1 MILHRNRLANGLAST
16 IRLMPSHPDTDS
28 LFDLLLIG
36 AYRSTIDGRQVRTNL
51 ALARLNGYETEAEAL
66 VAMEDLSQW
75 YVDPLRRNAFL
86 KQMREQGHVTNFV
99 SEVYQ
104 HKTRKRMWVSET
116 AHVIRDADGDIFML
130 EGTVEDITDRLR
142 TEQLLRESE
151 RRFRALTER
160 AQVATAIVEVDG
172 RVLYA
177 SAGVRPLFGV
187 TPEALTGTNL
197 FDTMHEDDLAE
208 HRAELYS
215 VTRHRN
221 TGRESIARHRHSDG
235 TYRYIASVAND
246 CSDDPAVGGIVVN
259 WRDVTERMRDQE
271 LLKDLAKTDALTGLN
286 NRMHFEQLCEA
297 RLTTGAAFAERF
309 AMLFIDL
316 NRFKLVNDAHGH
328 RIGDAVLREV
338 AQRLRAV
345 VKPEDTLAR
354 LGGDEFGV
362 MIPVRESG
370 DDALK
375 ASELLSAFVEPLQ
388 ILGMNFDLGAS
399 IGIALYPDD
408 AQSFNE
414 LLAHA
419 DLAMFSAKGKGAS
432 GAERF
437 APSLAEKAR
446 RQLMVATDL
455 RMAVDRHELFVCYQP
470 IVDIQVGD
478 WRGVEALA
486 RWQHPTRGL
495 LMPQEFIGTAE
506 EQGLIG
512 RVGRTIAAQAI
523 EQAGQWSRAFSAPLR
538 LTINVSAHQLR
549 EVNFVDFIDATLR
562 AHELPAQR
570 LFVELTESVLVDADV
585 ASINTVDR
593 LRTLGVRIVLD
604 DLGAG
609 YSSLSYLKRLRIDL
623 VKLDR
628 SFVQGVPHRRVDVAI
643 VRALSTLARSLGIH
657 VIAEGIETVEQ
668 AEFLKAEGIIYG
680 QGFLF
685 EKPMSVA
692 EIEARLTTGGARI
705 SPEWT
710 GLR

>member
-1 MILHRNRLANGLAST
+1 
-16 IRLMPSHPDTDS
+16 MPTFPATDS

-36 AYRSTIDGRQVRTNL
+36 AYRSTVDGHQVRTNL
-51 ALARLNGYETEAEAL
+51 ALARLNGYGSEVEAL
-66 VAMEDLSQW
+66 AAMDDLSQW
-75 YVDPLRRNAFL
+75 YVDPARRDAFL
-86 KQMREQGHVTNFV
+86 AQMQTNGYVTNFI

-104 HKTRKRMWVSET
+104 HKTRKRIWVSET
-116 AHVIRDADGDIFML
+116 AHVLRNAQGDVVML
-130 EGTVEDITDRLR
+130 EGTVEDITERLR

-160 AQVATAIVEVDG
+160 AQVATTIVDVDG

-177 SAGVRPLFGV
+177 SAGVGSLFGM
-187 TPEALTGTNL
+187 TSEAMVGKTL
-197 FDTMHEDDLAE
+197 FDIMHEDDVAQ
-208 HRAELYS
+208 HRTELRN
-215 VTRHRN
+215 VTTRTN
-221 TGRESIARHRHSDG
+221 TGRESVGRYLHCDG

-271 LLKDLAKTDALTGLN
+271 QLKELAKTDALTGLN
-286 NRMHFEQLCEA
+286 NRKYFEQLCEA
-297 RLTTGAAFAERF
+297 QLASGAASGQRF

-328 RIGDAVLREV
+328 RVGDAVLKEV
-338 AQRLRAV
+338 AQRLQAI
-345 VKPEDTLAR
+345 VKPDDILAR
-354 LGGDEFGV
+354 LGGDEFGL
-362 MIPVRESG
+362 MMPVQG
-370 DDALK
+370 DGKETHKSSQLI
-375 ASELLSAFVEPLQ
+375 SAFIDPLR
-388 ILGMNFDLGAS
+388 ILGMSFDLGAS
-399 IGIALYPDD
+399 VGIALYPDD

-419 DLAMFSAKGKGAS
+419 DLAMFSAKGKGKGYS
-432 GAERF
+432 SAERF
-437 APSLAEKAR
+437 APALAERAR
-446 RQLMVATDL
+446 HQLMVATDL
-455 RMAVDRHELFVCYQP
+455 RMAVERNELFTVYQP
-470 IVDIQVGD
+470 IVEMSAGL
-478 WRGVEALA
+478 WRGIEALA

-495 LMPQEFIGTAE
+495 LMPQEFIATAE

-523 EQAGQWSRAFSAPLR
+523 EQVAQWSRQFDAPLR

-549 EVNFVDFIDATLR
+549 EVDFVDFIEAQLR
-562 AHELPAQR
+562 THDLPAQR
-570 LFVELTESVLVDADV
+570 LFVELTESVLVDADI
-585 ASINTVDR
+585 ASVSTVDQ
-593 LRTLGVRIVLD
+593 LRGLGVRIVLD

-628 SFVQGVPHRRVDVAI
+628 SFIEGVPHRRVDVAI
-643 VRALSTLARSLGIH
+643 VRALSTLAKSLDIH

-668 AEFLKAEGIIYG
+668 AEFLIAEGVVYG

-685 EKPMSVA
+685 ERPMSPA
-692 EIEARLTTGGARI
+692 QIEERLTTGGASI

>member
-1 MILHRNRLANGLAST
+1 LHDDGHAQN

-36 AYRSTIDGRQVRTNL
+36 AYRSTVDGRQVRTNL
-51 ALARLNGYETEAEAL
+51 ALARLNGYESEAEAL
-66 VAMEDLSQW
+66 RAVNDLSQW
-75 YVDPLRRNAFL
+75 YVDPTRRNTFL
-86 KQMREQGHVTNFV
+86 TLMREQGHVTNFV
-99 SEVYQ
+99 SEVFQ
-104 HKTRKRMWVSET
+104 HKTRKRIWVSET
-116 AHVIRDADGDIFML
+116 AHVIRNADGDILML

-160 AQVATAIVEVDG
+160 AQVATAIVEADG

-177 SAGVRPLFGV
+177 SASVWPLFGV
-187 TPEALTGTNL
+187 TPEALIGSNL
-197 FDTMHEDDLAE
+197 FDTMHEDDLE
-208 HRAELYS
+208 DHRAELYR
-215 VTRHRN
+215 VTQHKN
-221 TGRESIARHRHSDG
+221 TGHESIARHRHSDG
-235 TYRYIASVAND
+235 SYRYIASVAND

-259 WRDVTERMRDQE
+259 WRDVTERMRDQA
-271 LLKDLAKTDALTGLN
+271 LLKDLATTDALTGLN
-286 NRMHFEQLCEA
+286 NRMQFEQLCEA
-297 RLTTGAAFAERF
+297 RLTGGAVSAERF

-316 NRFKLVNDAHGH
+316 NRFKMVNDAHGH
-328 RIGDAVLREV
+328 RVGDAVLREV
-338 AQRLRAV
+338 AQRLRAI

-354 LGGDEFGV
+354 LGGDEFGLL
-362 MIPVRESG
+362 MPVRSTG
-370 DDALK
+370 DDAFK

-388 ILGMNFDLGAS
+388 TLGMSFDLGAS
-399 IGIALYPDD
+399 VGIALYPDD

-419 DLAMFSAKGKGAS
+419 DLAMFSAKSKGAS
-432 GAERF
+432 AAERF
-437 APSLAEKAR
+437 APSLA
-446 RQLMVATDL
+446 DL
-455 RMAVDRHELFVCYQP
+455 RMAVERQELFACYQP
-470 IVDIQVGD
+470 IVDMPLGH
-478 WRGVEALA
+478 WRGIEALA
-486 RWQHPTRGL
+486 RWRHPTRGL
-495 LMPQEFIGTAE
+495 LMPQEFIATAE

-523 EQAGQWSRAFSAPLR
+523 EQAGQWSRRFNAPLR

-549 EVNFVDFIDATLR
+549 EVKFVDFIDATLK
-562 AHELPAQR
+562 ANELPAQR

-585 ASINTVDR
+585 ASITTVDR
-593 LRTLGVRIVLD
+593 LRAMGVRIVLD

-609 YSSLSYLKRLRIDL
+609 YSSLAYLKRLRIDL

-643 VRALSTLARSLGIH
+643 IRALSTLAKSLGIH
-657 VIAEGIETVEQ
+657 VVAEGIETVEQ

-680 QGFLF
+680 QGYLF
-685 EKPMSVA
+685 DRPMSVA
-692 EIEARLTTGGARI
+692 EIEARLTSGDARI

>member
-1 MILHRNRLANGLAST
+1 MS
-16 IRLMPSHPDTDS
+16 SHPETDS

-36 AYRSTIDGRQVRTNL
+36 AYRSTLDGRQVRTNL
-51 ALARLNGYETEAEAL
+51 ALARLNGYESEAESIAE
-66 VAMEDLSQW
+66 MQDLSQW
-75 YVDPLRRNAFL
+75 YVDPSRRNTFL
-86 KQMREQGHVTNFV
+86 TQIRERGYVTHFV

-104 HKTRKRMWVSET
+104 HKTRKRIWVSET
-116 AHVIRDADGDIFML
+116 AHAIRSADGDILML
-130 EGTVEDITDRLR
+130 EGTVEDITERLR

-151 RRFRALTER
+151 RRFRALTEC
-160 AQVATAIVEVDG
+160 AQVATAIVEADG

-177 SAGVRPLFGV
+177 SASVWPLFGV
-187 TPEALTGTNL
+187 SPEALVGRNL
-197 FDTMHEDDLAE
+197 FDSMHEDDLAE

-215 VTRHRN
+215 VTQHKN

-235 TYRYIASVAND
+235 TYRCIASVAND

-271 LLKDLAKTDALTGLN
+271 QLKTLARTDALTGLN
-286 NRMHFEQLCEA
+286 NRMQFEQECEA
-297 RLTTGAAFAERF
+297 RLTSGAPAAERF

-316 NRFKLVNDAHGH
+316 NRFKLVNDTHGH
-328 RIGDAVLREV
+328 RVGDAVLREA

-345 VKPEDTLAR
+345 ATPEDTLAR
-354 LGGDEFGV
+354 LGGDEFGL
-362 MIPVRESG
+362 MMPVRTYG

-375 ASELLSAFVEPLQ
+375 ASELLSAFVEPLE
-388 ILGMNFDLGAS
+388 ILGMSFDLGAS

-419 DLAMFSAKGKGAS
+419 DLAMFSAKANGVS
-432 GAERF
+432 GSERF

-446 RQLMVATDL
+446 HQLMVATDL
-455 RMAVDRHELFVCYQP
+455 RMAVERHELFACYQP
-470 IVDIQVGD
+470 IIDMPRGH

-486 RWQHPTRGL
+486 RWRHPTRGL
-495 LMPQEFIGTAE
+495 LMPQEFIATAE

-523 EQAGQWSRAFSAPLR
+523 EQAGRWSRQFNAPLR

-549 EVNFVDFIDATLR
+549 EVNFVDFIDATLK
-562 AHELPAQR
+562 ANELPARR

-585 ASINTVDR
+585 ASVTTVDR
-593 LRTLGVRIVLD
+593 LRALGVRIVLD

-609 YSSLSYLKRLRIDL
+609 YSSLAYLKRLRIDL

-657 VIAEGIETVEQ
+657 VIAEGIETTEQ
-668 AEFLKAEGIIYG
+668 AEFLKAEGVIYG

-692 EIEARLTTGGARI
+692 EIEARLTSGSARI